1 MRLPIR
7 PLIARWP
14 GWLEKRANRLF
25 WPDPAA
31 LLTDDVD
38 PDLFRTIMSQVYIG
52 GTIKITGANRHPEA
66 DDLLVRNVDVTGMA
80 IADIGASDGS
90 TSLDLMEKLPDFGS
104 FTIADL
110 HLKISAV
117 RVGHRWVFFDVDGA
131 CVMISGRRT
140 VAWPGQSGW
149 VHAAC
154 LPTIRKAVK
163 LSASGRD
170 VQLINPAVRRRMA
183 EDSRISTKIH
193 DVFTVWPD
201 PKPDVIKVANLLR
214 RLYFPD
220 DRLLEGLNALTTSL
234 PEGGHLL
241 IAENPRS
248 GDLTHRGGLYRRA
261 GGKLIVVAQTDPE
274 PELAPM
280 IDLATAI

>member
-1 MRLPIR
+1 M
-7 PLIARWP
+7 
-14 GWLEKRANRLF
+14 RANRLF

-31 LLTDDVD
+31 LLKDDLD
-38 PDLFRTIMSQVYIG
+38 PELFRTIMSQVYIG
-52 GTIKITGANRHPEA
+52 GTIKITGTNRHPEA

-104 FTIADL
+104 YTIADL
-110 HLKISAV
+110 HLTISAV
-117 RVGHRWVFFDVDGA
+117 RVGRRWAFFDVDGA
-131 CVMISGRRT
+131 CVMISGRRA
-140 VAWPGQSGW
+140 VAWPGQSSW
-149 VHAAC
+149 VRAAY
-154 LPTIRKAVK
+154 LPTIRTAVK
-163 LSASGRD
+163 LSPNARD
-170 VQLINPAVRRRMA
+170 IQLINPAVRRRMA

-193 DVFTVWPD
+193 DVFTVWPN

-220 DRLLEGLNALTTSL
+220 HQLLEGLNALTTSL

-241 IAENPRS
+241 IAENPRG
-248 GDLTHRGGLYRRA
+248 GDLTHRGGLYRRS
-261 GGKLIVVAQTDPE
+261 GGKLIVVAQTDPQ

-280 IDLATAI
+280 IDLATAV